1 MKIVCNKQSIKL
13 ISILIVFPSAHLQE
27 VRNKNIKNKK
37 TLAHT
42 LKKKKKICF

>member
-27 VRNKNIKNKK
+27 VRNKNM
-37 TLAHT
+37 
-42 LKKKKKICF
+42 KKKLLHTHSKKRKKICF